1 MPFGPIIG
9 PLSYSKI
16 YVRNLLFVK
25 LDHFFTVKKLKIG
38 DMLLV
43 NSWLITVFCFNLYNT
58 SVIKVIAVPKPRTHK
73 IEGKAE
79 SNLFARYFD

>member
-16 YVRNLLFVK
+16 YVRNLLLVK

-43 NSWLITVFCFNLYNT
+43 SPGLSPSFDSVFIIRPL
-58 SVIKVIAVPKPRTHK
+58 
-73 IEGKAE
+73 
-79 SNLFARYFD
+79 